1 MKEKAKEI
9 ITKGKKANNG
19 ITLIALVITIIV
31 LLILAGVVIATLT
44 GDNGIL
50 TKAGDAR
57 NASTEAEIKEK
68 IKLAYQDYYMA
79 KYTNPGYTLQN
90 ALANAGLTG
99 ATVTGDD
106 TNGWTVTYNNK
117 AYPLSAIGQVGDGV
131 AVADGG
137 QSGSGTGGTSQALST
152 LTATNYG
159 DYIDLGQSVVGTSA
173 TTDDWRILYNDTT
186 NNVVYAILTDYLPNN
201 NAAVT
206 ATGLDTYGT
215 YNVYSNTD
223 RDTLLAGLNHATAW
237 NGLIPSTLV
246 SRGVSVKGAVTE
258 EILMASYNAKYNT
271 NLNYTGSYEDRPY
284 LYIDADSS
292 KGIDS
297 LYMPH
302 PSESEDCYG
311 YWLASPDL
319 DWSNG
324 VCDVYYE
331 GYVYNTHYSTA
342 YRGLCPVV
350 SLPSDIQVTKNGT
363 VWTVVQ

>member
-223 RDTLLAGLNHATAW
+223 RDTFLAGLNHATAW
-237 NGLIPSTLV
+237 NSLIPSTLV
-246 SRGVSVKGAVTE
+246 SSGASVRGAVTV
-258 EILMASYNAKYNT
+258 EILMASYNAKHGT
-271 NLNYTGSYEDRPY
+271 SLNYTDSPT
-284 LYIDADSS
+284 LYSDPANSS
-292 KGIDS
+292 GIDS

-302 PSESEDCYG
+302 TSSIEGCYG
-311 YWLASPDL
+311 YWLSSPYADL
-319 DWSNG
+319 PKFVWAVAYWGLVDGSYCLESDKG
-324 VCDVYYE
+324 V
-331 GYVYNTHYSTA
+331 
-342 YRGLCPVV
+342 CPVV
-350 SLPSDIQVTKNGT
+350 SLPSNIQVTNNNG
-363 VWTVVQ
+363 VWSLAQ